1 MNALFEN
8 KNFLAVEDYEDFIVI
23 FHFRPDMGIYRGVR
37 IKKDKLGEVINA
49 LSQVPTGEF
58 FSITVVDAS
67 PSSSKAHYNA
77 DIVVKRIGFFTFIE
91 RGDFIPWVCFPCN
104 LVPAL
109 IELLK
114 GNVPSEAFDV
124 ENQIIHIPE
133 IQGKRYPRWTNVL
146 NLDTIIVILDIDR
159 DDIVGGTTIPLVNV
173 DLLIKDLQTVPRDAV
188 EITLSNPTDMLMLD
202 ATVIGPLV
210 NELKRIKFSQQP

>member
-1 MNALFEN
+1 MLFEN

-49 LSQVPTGEF
+49 LTQVPTGEF

-77 DIVVKRIGFFTFIE
+77 DIIVKRIGLFTFIE
-91 RGDFIPWVCFPCN
+91 RGDFIPWVCFPCD

-114 GNVPSEAFDV
+114 GNVPSGVFNV
-124 ENQIIHIPE
+124 ENRIIYTPE
-133 IQGKRYPRWTNVL
+133 IQGKSNPRWTNVL
-146 NLDTIIVILDIDR
+146 DLGTFVVILDIDG
-159 DDIVGGTTIPLVNV
+159 DDIVGGATIPLVNV
-173 DLLIKDLQTVPRDAV
+173 DQQIKILQSIPSSAAV
-188 EITLSNPTDMLMLD
+188 IALSNHRSIIMLNAD
-202 ATVIGPLV
+202 AIEPIVK
-210 NELKRIKFSQQP
+210 ELKRIKLSQQP